1 MTLDEL
7 RTYCRG
13 LIETHPSLKE
23 QIVDLFVLC
32 VSEIEEGGSEPHEVE
47 LCLSD
52 VQELLHEETT

>member
-32 VSEIEEGGSEPHEVE
+32 VSEIEEGGSEPHEV
-47 LCLSD
+47 
-52 VQELLHEETT
+52 